1 MQKEINI
8 NKPRVFAMASNICL
22 ASLYFGYNISTY
34 NSVSQVIISLNGWR
48 GTDKETLYPSLITS
62 SLAAGC
68 IISAPVA
75 VNVLKIFKNNLRR
88 ASMLL
93 DLLTIIACIVQ
104 LVDTHVANLMI
115 GRFIA
120 GMIIGLNCTYVS
132 SFVAE
137 VSPTQLRGITGCI
150 NQLLVCFG
158 ICVVF
163 LLGLSLPSKQNLI
176 DDPTYDNQVN
186 WRIVVGFPVIFTILR
201 FINFVLFFRYDT
213 PCELYKQG
221 KIKELQSFLRT
232 IYRDESEID
241 IQVNLIKEQV
251 NATSSSNNKIDT
263 EKAKSNSQNVNPATN
278 SEISSETKHQ
288 KNDKNATSDL
298 HEHSEEND
306 YAKKS
311 FNRRWL
317 LGLLMCIGQQL
328 TCINGVNFYSNQIFE
343 DANQA
348 DNAYYYSIGLGFIQF
363 FACLVSV
370 FIVDKKG
377 RRPMMLWGTVL
388 LVISLALIAIL
399 LSLDLFIPSFLA
411 ICLFLI
417 AFSLSQGPLVWAY
430 QGEMLEQK
438 ALQINTCVLWIFT
451 LVIGIIFPYMAQG
464 IKAGGTFAIFA
475 AITFIF
481 LIYYKKEFI
490 ETKGKSRVEIY
501 RDFCDQIFVKQ
512 KEIKQEQINAA

>member
-1 MQKEINI
+1 MDKKINI

-34 NSVSQVIISLNGWR
+34 NSASQVIISLNGWR
-48 GTDKETLYPSLITS
+48 GTDKETLYPTLITS

-75 VNVLKIFKNNLRR
+75 VNVLKIFKNNLRK

-93 DLLTIIACIVQ
+93 DLLTIVACIVQ
-104 LVDTHVANLMI
+104 LVDTNVANLMI
-115 GRFIA
+115 GRFLS

-137 VSPTQLRGITGCI
+137 VSPTQLRGVTGCI

-158 ICVVF
+158 ICIVF
-163 LLGLSLPSKQNLI
+163 LLGLCLPSKQNLI

-186 WRIVVGFPVIFTILR
+186 WRIVVGFPVIFTVLR

-213 PCELYKQG
+213 PCELYKKG
-221 KIKELQSFLRT
+221 NIEELKNFFRT
-232 IYRDESEID
+232 IYRDEAEID

-251 NATSSSNNKIDT
+251 NATSSSSKKVDV
-263 EKAKSNSQNVNPATN
+263 EKGQNPPQQANPATN
-278 SEISSETKHQ
+278 SETSSLNKQ
-288 KNDKNATSDL
+288 QSNDKNISSDL
-298 HEHSEEND
+298 TTNPEEND
-306 YAKKS
+306 YAKRS

-377 RRPMMLWGTVL
+377 RRPMMLWGSVL
-388 LVISLALIAIL
+388 LVVSLALIAIL

-451 LVIGIIFPYMAQG
+451 LVIGIVFPYMAQG

-475 AITFIF
+475 AITFLF

-490 ETKGKSRVEIY
+490 ETKGKSRIQIY
-501 RDFCDQIFVKQ
+501 KEFCDKTHV
-512 KEIKQEQINAA
+512 KQEQIKQIQMNAA

>member
-1 MQKEINI
+1 MDRQINI

-22 ASLYFGYNISTY
+22 ASLYFGYNIATY
-34 NSVSQVIISLNGWR
+34 NSASQVIISLNGWR

-75 VNVLKIFKNNLRR
+75 VNVLKIFKNNLRK

-93 DLLTIIACIVQ
+93 DILTIVACVIQ
-104 LVDTHVANLMI
+104 LVDTHVANLI
-115 GRFIA
+115 VGRFLA
-120 GMIIGLNCTYVS
+120 GLIIGLNCTYVS
-132 SFVAE
+132 SFIAE
-137 VSPTQLRGITGCI
+137 VSPTQLRGVTGCI
-150 NQLLVCFG
+150 NQLLICFG

-163 LLGLSLPSKQNLI
+163 LLGLILPSKQALI

-186 WRIVVGFPVIFTILR
+186 WRIVVGFPVIFTVLR
-201 FINFVLFFRYDT
+201 FINFILFFRYDT

-221 KIKELQSFLRT
+221 KLDDLKNFLRS
-232 IYRDESEID
+232 IYREESEID
-241 IQVNLIKEQV
+241 IQIELIKEQV
-251 NATSSSNNKIDT
+251 NATSGSSNKVDI
-263 EKAKSNSQNVNPATN
+263 EKAQNPAQPANPATN
-278 SEISSETKHQ
+278 SDISSTNKEK
-288 KNDKNATSDL
+288 KNEHRASDDL
-298 HEHSEEND
+298 SNGSEEHN
-306 YAKKS
+306 YAKES
-311 FNRRWL
+311 FKRRWL

-348 DNAYYYSIGLGFIQF
+348 DNAYYYTIGLGFIQF

-377 RRPMMLWGTVL
+377 RRPMMLWGTVV

-399 LSLDLFIPSFLA
+399 LSFDLFIPSFLA

-451 LVIGIIFPYMAQG
+451 LVIGIIFPYMAQY

-475 AITFIF
+475 AITFLF

-490 ETKGKSRVEIY
+490 ETKGKSRIEIY
-501 RDFCDQIFVKQ
+501 REFCNKPAVSLKQ
-512 KEIKQEQINAA
+512 KQPEQMNAA